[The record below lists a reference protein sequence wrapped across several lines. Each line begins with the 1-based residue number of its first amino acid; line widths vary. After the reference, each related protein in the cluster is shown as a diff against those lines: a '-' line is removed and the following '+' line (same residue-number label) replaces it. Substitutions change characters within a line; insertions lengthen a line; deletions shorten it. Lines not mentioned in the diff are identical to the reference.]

1 MARSAGCGVGGL
13 SWGVPDPKLRHGDD
27 LDKAQRLFSGALKL
41 DITNADLQF
50 LNGLAYHLIGI
61 SKDRSKLELAEQGL
75 LLALKFDPSH
85 LAARYQLGL
94 LYMDQRRYALAQG
107 HLAAVALHRPNDAA
121 LLYNLAASSY
131 YSHDPQMAEAALNQL
146 AKVSPET
153 AADPDILW
161 SQALVKAALNDNEA
175 AKDYLNSFRD
185 KDASNG
191 KVEQL
196 ERRLRSWRGFYEHD
210 AKVIPAQFSAT
221 VFCPRPSMSS
231 SSAPRKTCARP
242 GASTF

>member
-1 MARSAGCGVGGL
+1 MGVLVISGFVPGVRRSGL
-13 SWGVPDPKLRHGDD
+13 SVVALAAFLGGCQTLNFDTARTTSDSGDGSAVSAQMSQPREATVLIREGEQALRDKD

-107 HLAAVALHRPNDAA
+107 HLAAVALHRPEDAA

-146 AKVSPET
+146 AKVAPTS
-153 AADPDILW
+153 AVDPDVLW
-161 SQALVKAALNDNEA
+161 AQSDPN
-175 AKDYLNSFRD
+175 RD
-185 KDASNG
+185 DPGN
-191 KVEQL
+191 
-196 ERRLRSWRGFYEHD
+196 RRPRPGPGPELGPGR
-210 AKVIPAQFSAT
+210 Q
-221 VFCPRPSMSS
+221 PRPSE
-231 SSAPRKTCARP
+231 
-242 GASTF
+242 G